1 MNVPALSEIQ
11 SIIEVQKDIQ
21 MASLP
26 EKDAERVLSA
36 DHGGLVWL
44 SDGRRS
50 TVNDFSANTWPCPV
64 SGLGMPDR
72 LYSNFDVY
80 PDPDYRGLISAAAS
94 YYKVEKNQIFPANG
108 STEAL
113 YLAMLKLKP
122 GRIAVFEPAFSEYTK
137 AAQWATSSQVEVIH
151 ILADA
156 RNDFCP
162 ALSVPETDVAI
173 ICNPANPTGAY
184 VPRHELAAWVDACAE
199 RNVFVIVDEAFIEF
213 VQESQASLVYD
224 LVGRTNL
231 LILRSMTKCFG
242 IPGLRLGFALGTPEL
257 IKEIWNGR
265 IPWSINTMAQQI
277 GACLARRGSLL
288 AVRVA
293 KAVAQERAY
302 LAGKLQ
308 QLGWNVLPS
317 SANFILC
324 RLPGERSNHRL
335 LTDLLRKGFLLRDAG
350 NFYGLDHSYVRC
362 AIKQHSDNE
371 LLLKA
376 IAKCT

>member
-1 MNVPALSEIQ
+1 MP
-11 SIIEVQKDIQ
+11 
-21 MASLP
+21 SLP
-26 EKDAERVLSA
+26 EKDTERALSA

-50 TVNDFSANTWPCPV
+50 TVHDFSANVWPCPL
-64 SGLGMPDR
+64 SDLGITDR
-72 LYSNFDVY
+72 LFSDFDVY
-80 PDPDYRGLISAAAS
+80 PDPDYRGLISAAAG
-94 YYKVEKNQIFPANG
+94 YYEIAENRIFPANG

-113 YLAMLKLKP
+113 YLALLKLKP
-122 GRIAVFEPAFSEYTK
+122 GRIAIFEPAFSEYAK
-137 AAQWATSSQVEVIH
+137 AARWATSSQVEVIH
-151 ILADA
+151 ILANA
-156 RNDFCP
+156 RNDFRS
-162 ALSVPETDVAI
+162 ALSVPEADVAI

-184 VPRHELAAWVDACAE
+184 VPRDELAAWIDACTE

-213 VQESQASLVYD
+213 VQEPQASLAYD
-224 LVGRTNL
+224 LAGRTNL
-231 LILRSMTKCFG
+231 LLLRSMTKCFG
-242 IPGLRLGFALGTPEL
+242 IPGLRLGFALGSPEL
-257 IKEIWNGR
+257 IQEIWNRR

-277 GACLARRGSLL
+277 GVCLARRGSTRT
-288 AVRVA
+288 AQIA

-308 QLGWNVLPS
+308 QLGWKVLPS

-335 LTDLLRKGFLLRDAG
+335 LADLLGEGFLLRDAS
-350 NFYGLDHSYVRC
+350 NFYGLDHFYVRC